1 MLNRLVKGVHHHQAS
16 DRDRKPARS
25 WAFPVRRLTSDS
37 GSPTAR
43 GSRGS
48 RARRGGRCGSCSCCE
63 RSWNGAGMGRSA
75 TTRKMRGEERDSP
88 LESTPIPLILARR
101 SKKTSN
107 FKMILYSKVLFG
119 YWILGGRADVSS
131 SCSWKTVPSLPSFY
145 GEGSSCYGQQWRG
158 YCKVKKFVGQLHC
171 FQAIARWSHTIQKAP
186 LTATPGEHNNHPSPV
201 LQQPVHHH
209 HRTCGL
215 SVFIVS
221 SWKFWI
227 LATAR
232 LLNQA
237 GKWNLWRSPGHSRAH
252 PDHNPFSLGS
262 HLETSQTWSMRY
274 HYTYSSELFTQK
286 YLTYPL
292 VFPVLC

>member
-1 MLNRLVKGVHHHQAS
+1 
-16 DRDRKPARS
+16 
-25 WAFPVRRLTSDS
+25 
-37 GSPTAR
+37 
-43 GSRGS
+43 
-48 RARRGGRCGSCSCCE
+48 
-63 RSWNGAGMGRSA
+63 
-75 TTRKMRGEERDSP
+75 
-88 LESTPIPLILARR
+88 
-101 SKKTSN
+101 
-107 FKMILYSKVLFG
+107 MILYSKVLFG
-119 YWILGGRADVSS
+119 YSILGGRADVSS

-209 HRTCGL
+209 RTCGL

-262 HLETSQTWSMRY
+262 HLETSQNLVNEVSLHIFFGIIHSKILDISIGLSCSLLVPASGSSQKNIIPHPQPPFPPTPNPQLHSSVLSVKTCWRNCAALLSHCAQPAEAVLPARRGAAPGPGPGEASWGKAWVVFHILLDVLSLYFLHISMDIAVSNR
-274 HYTYSSELFTQK
+274 
-286 YLTYPL
+286 
-292 VFPVLC
+292 